1 MTTILTRSAW
11 RRCALLSVVML
22 LGACASAP
30 PPPPVVATGDEA
42 AVIRHVQAR
51 LAHATAAG
59 RIAGLSLALVDDQ
72 RVVWAGGAGW
82 ADADTRRA
90 ADAHTVYRMGSISK
104 LLTDVAALQLVGEGR
119 LALDA
124 PIEQALP
131 DFRLHTRL
139 GDAPITPRQLMTH
152 HAGLPRDLPA
162 GMWGTTVT
170 ALRSVL
176 PALAGQDADYP
187 PGLLFSYSN
196 VGITVLGAA
205 VERLD
210 GVPFAQ
216 TMRQRLLDP
225 LGMASAAF
233 DTAPPTGAHAAR
245 AHRAGQLADEPAL
258 RDVPAGGLNAS
269 VLDMAQFLKMVF
281 ARGQAQAGG
290 NAGERGATVLDP
302 ALLASML
309 QRQNGAVPLD
319 VGFQV
324 GLGWMLSTVGTDTI
338 RGAGPVAH
346 HSGATFHFRSQM
358 IALPAHR
365 LGVIVAAN
373 DSTAGPLVNQIAT
386 EALAL
391 LLQARTG
398 IAQPPAEQREPGHR
412 PAREPWTTA
421 ALQAVTGDYAT
432 VAGLVQVRRHGERLQ
447 AELAGQTLALLPGE
461 DGRLGLRYA
470 LLGWVPLRTGLLDQ
484 IGIALRRIDGRDVL
498 VAYLDGESLLV
509 GERLPAPGP
518 ADALP
523 LPPGRFVPR
532 LAPGEA
538 AVVSSATL
546 ARSDGRAVLALQL
559 DLPGAASRL
568 ARPLQR
574 VDDVTARLVGPLADR
589 GPTVRLLPSGEID
602 AGGYRWRRVPD

>member
-1 MTTILTRSAW
+1 MKTMPLHRS
-11 RRCALLSVVML
+11 CLLVVTML

-30 PPPPVVATGDEA
+30 PQPPVVAPGDDA
-42 AVIRHVQAR
+42 AVIRHVQTR

-72 RVVWAGGAGW
+72 RIVWAGGAGW
-82 ADADTRRA
+82 ADTDARRA

-131 DFRLHTRL
+131 DFRLRTRL
-139 GDAPITPRQLMTH
+139 GDAPITPRRLMTH

-162 GMWGTTVT
+162 GMWGATGTDH
-170 ALRSVL
+170 RSVL

-196 VGITVLGAA
+196 VGVTVLGAA

-210 GVPFAQ
+210 GVPFAR
-216 TMRQRLLDP
+216 TMRRRLLDP

-233 DTAPPTGAHAAR
+233 DPAPPTGAHAAR
-245 AHRAGQLADEPAL
+245 AHRAGQATDEPAL

-281 ARGQAQAGG
+281 AQGRAGG
-290 NAGERGATVLDP
+290 EQGATVLDP
-302 ALLASML
+302 ALLAPML

-324 GLGWMLSTVGTDTI
+324 GLGWMLSTFGTDTI

-346 HSGATFHFRSQM
+346 HSGATVHFRSQM

-373 DSTAGPLVNQIAT
+373 DSAAGPLVNQIAT

-398 IAQPPAEQREPGHR
+398 IRQVPADRREPGYH
-412 PAREPWTTA
+412 PAHEPWTTA

-432 VAGLVQVRRHGERLQ
+432 VAGLVQVRRRGERLQ
-447 AELAGQTLALLPGE
+447 AELAGQTLELLPGE

-470 LLGWVPLRTGLLDQ
+470 LLGWIALRTGLLDQ
-484 IGIALRRIDGRDVL
+484 IGIALRHIDGRDVL

-523 LPPGRFVPR
+523 LPPGRFVPQPM
-532 LAPGEA
+532 PGEHA
-538 AVVSSATL
+538 AVTSATL
-546 ARSDGRAVLALQL
+546 GRVGERAVLGLQL

-568 ARPLQR
+568 DRPLRR
-574 VDDVTARLVGPLADR
+574 VDAEMARLVGPLADW
-589 GPTVRLLPSGEID
+589 GPTVRLRPDGEID
-602 AGGYRWRRVPD
+602 AGGYRWRRAPD